1 MDAATLY
8 TILTLSSGQKRTET
22 QKFPTVAIC
31 EKAAQKLR
39 KQVSIKDAIFYC
51 VKRKADSDERKKL
64 EAAQAAQ
71 AAAKRR
77 AMQQQQ
83 QGGGGQQG
91 GAGPIGMPRDFY
103 SGTTAPKQ

>member
-8 TILTLSSGQKRTET
+8 IVMTVASGSKRMTT

-31 EKAAQKLR
+31 EQAAQKMR
-39 KQVSIKDAIFYC
+39 QKTSMKEAIFYC
-51 VKRKADSDERKKL
+51 VKRKADSDERAAANK
-64 EAAQAAQ
+64 AAQAA

-77 AMQQQQ
+77 AMQQQGAAPQ
-83 QGGGGQQG
+83 SQ

-103 SGTTAPKQ
+103 SGTTAPQQ

>member
-8 TILTLSSGQKRTET
+8 IVMTIASGPKRMTT
-22 QKFPTVAIC
+22 QKFPTVAMC
-31 EKAAQKLR
+31 EQAAQKLR
-39 KQVSIKDAIFYC
+39 QQTSMKQAIFYC
-51 VKRKADSDERKKL
+51 VKRKADSDERAAAAK
-64 EAAQAAQ
+64 AAQAA

-83 QGGGGQQG
+83 GGAPQSS

-103 SGTTAPKQ
+103 SGTTPPQQ